1 MTGMADDSQS
11 AYSAQAEN
19 PQSNASLR
27 TWVAGLTLAGTVL
40 MFGVLGYFTYVSN
53 DPAKQWMR
61 TIVTEHPAATIGL
74 PICAVIASCIV
85 LLLNATSGPIEFE
98 IPGVKLKGGSGP
110 AVIWVIT
117 FLAISYAMK
126 MLWKP

>member
-1 MTGMADDSQS
+1 MDQNEQISNSALVETPLAD
-11 AYSAQAEN
+11 
-19 PQSNASLR
+19 ASVR
-27 TWVAGLTLAGTVL
+27 RWVALVSLGGTVL
-40 MFGVLGYFTYVSN
+40 MFGVLGFFTYVSD

>member
-1 MTGMADDSQS
+1 MDQK
-11 AYSAQAEN
+11 EN
-19 PQSNASLR
+19 TSNAIQAADPRFDQLVR
-27 TWVAGLTLAGTVL
+27 KGAAAVAIIGTVS
-40 MFGVLGYFTYVSN
+40 MFGILGYFTYVSD

-61 TIVTEHPAATIGL
+61 TIVTDHPAAAIGL

-85 LLLNATSGPIEFE
+85 LLFNATSGPIEFE
-98 IPGVKLKGGSGP
+98 IPGVKLHGGSGP
-110 AVIWVIT
+110 AVIWVVT